1 MRYFQDFP
9 KIDYSMLEATG
20 GVYRRVTR
28 TVPNMTARLALDIQ
42 NDRNLEYE
50 TYRIVDTDRPDTIAA
65 QMYGAARYAW
75 VIMLSNNMRDWYD
88 WPLTDNEFLAYM
100 NAKYETSAGANDG
113 YDASKSIVH
122 ERIWT
127 TTDGQELVV
136 DETAYNELSPAERSM
151 VTKFTHEYDAN
162 DAKRSIKIP
171 SLASLPTI
179 IQQFADAVSR

>member
-9 KIDYSMLEATG
+9 RTEYTMSEAAN
-20 GVYRRVTR
+20 GVYRKIAR
-28 TVPNMTARLALDIQ
+28 TVPNMTVRLTLDAQ

-75 VIMLSNNMRDWYD
+75 VIMLANNMRDWYD

-122 ERIWT
+122 QYVWT
-127 TTDGQELVV
+127 TEDGQELVV
-136 DETAYNELSPAERSM
+136 DQTAYNELDPDERSI
-151 VTKFTHEYDAN
+151 VTKFTYEYNAN
-162 DAKRSIKIP
+162 DAKRFIKIP
-171 SLASLPTI
+171 ALTSLPTI
-179 IQQFADAVSR
+179 IEQFNDAVSR